1 MYLFT
6 KDGILSIVAHESKR
20 KMLMVRSPAR
30 DDIEHYWPAS
40 KIVRTDQRDYRFRT
54 TLPRETV
61 AKRIAEA
68 VAGIDYT
75 KVKSSASADREL
87 AYFGVWSII
96 MGLQD

>member
-1 MYLFT
+1 MYIFG
-6 KDGILSIVAHESKR
+6 KSGILSIVEHQDKPG
-20 KMLMVRSPAR
+20 MLMVRSPAH
-30 DDIEHYWPAS
+30 DDLAHYWPAS

>member
-1 MYLFT
+1 LDKSGKAEGVIIGVGGFLGM
-6 KDGILSIVAHESKR
+6 GQH
-20 KMLMVRSPAR
+20 
-30 DDIEHYWPAS
+30 DIKVDLAHYWPAS